1 MKKLIYLFLTV
12 LIVGCSGED
21 GGNDVDNDNNDT
33 TSTITFTLREV
44 WKPKLT
50 WDYSNLS
57 YDYDRYICDGQEPTV
72 KPTGQSTLT
81 GFETFESTHYS
92 IDTLVI
98 DISAWNGGGNP
109 PPTAFD
115 FSITE
120 RIDVKSEPRRI
131 GHIEFIGFN
140 EQCRIFLKHELMNP
154 AQVEYFSSNLSE
166 DFINLMS
173 YDNSYTEP
181 CHNEQVFF
189 KNDYGEDYYGSTVFQ
204 ITVPQDD
211 KNSALEV
218 GDEIGRICCGAEDL
232 GEGWSGQFNN
242 KYLILDKQF

>member
-1 MKKLIYLFLTV
+1 MKKLLYLFLTV
-12 LIVGCSGED
+12 LIVACSSED
-21 GGNDVDNDNNDT
+21 GGNDVVGDNNDT

-44 WKPKLT
+44 WKPKVT

-72 KPTGQSTLT
+72 FPTYDGTDLT
-81 GFETFESTHYS
+81 GFETFEGSHYS

-98 DISAWNGGGNP
+98 DISAWNEGANP

-154 AQVEYFSSNLSE
+154 ARVEYFSSNLSE

-173 YDNSYTEP
+173 YDNSYSEP

-211 KNSALEV
+211 KNSAIEV
-218 GDEIGRICCGAEDL
+218 GDIIQNNGNLGA
-232 GEGWSGQFNN
+232 GWGGQINGG
-242 KYLILDKQF
+242 YLILDKQ